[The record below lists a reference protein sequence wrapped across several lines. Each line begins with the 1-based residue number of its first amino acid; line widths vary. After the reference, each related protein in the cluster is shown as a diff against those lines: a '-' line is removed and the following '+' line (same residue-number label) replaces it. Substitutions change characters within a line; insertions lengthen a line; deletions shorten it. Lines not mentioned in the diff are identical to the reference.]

1 MPMQQV
7 EFEFPD
13 PDKKVK
19 AAAEIEVPGEES
31 ELDLKV
37 EGAVGRENIV
47 KPGKKKKDD
56 EFEIEIV
63 DDTPPKDRG
72 KKPSAPPEDVTD
84 EELENYSDKVKKRI
98 QHFSKGYHDERRAK
112 EQALREREE
121 LERFAKVL
129 VDENQKLKGSVDKG
143 HNALIESAKV
153 QVQNELANARQKYKT
168 AYESGDS
175 DAIIA
180 AQEALNAAQMR
191 VDKVNNLKP
200 RTATAADTTLQSA
213 ANNVQQPQS
222 APSAT
227 QQPAAR
233 DAKAEAWRQENS
245 WFGSDDEMTAYA
257 LGYHSKLVK
266 EGVDPRSDD
275 YYERVNA
282 RMRKMFPEQFEDAD
296 LEDEPEKPK
305 PRNTTNV
312 VAPATRSTAPKKV
325 RLSESQ
331 VAIARKLGVPLEEY
345 AKQVANLQ
353 RKS

>member
-31 ELDLKV
+31 ELDLKI

-47 KPGKKKKDD
+47 KPGKKKTDD
-56 EFEIEIV
+56 EFEIEVI

-72 KKPSAPPEDVTD
+72 KKPSTPPEDVTD
-84 EELENYSDKVKKRI
+84 EELDSYSDKVKKRI
-98 QHFSKGYHDERRAK
+98 QHFSKGFHDERRAK
-112 EQALREREE
+112 EQALREREA
-121 LERFAKVL
+121 LETYTKAL
-129 VDENQKLKGSVDKG
+129 LSENQQLKGSVDKG

-153 QVQNELANARQKYKT
+153 QVQNELATARQKYKT
-168 AYESGDS
+168 AYESGDT
-175 DAIIA
+175 DAIIT
-180 AQEALNAAQMR
+180 AQEALNTAQMR

-200 RTATAADTTLQSA
+200 RAATAADTTLQSA

-222 APSAT
+222 APSPT

-233 DAKAEAWRQENS
+233 DVKAEAWREENS

-282 RMRKMFPEQFEDAD
+282 RMRKMFPENFDDSIEN
-296 LEDEPEKPK
+296 EPEAK
-305 PRNTTNV
+305 PRKATNV
-312 VAPATRSTAPKKV
+312 VAPATRSTAPRKV
-325 RLSESQ
+325 SLSESQ
-331 VAIARKLGVPLEEY
+331 VAIARKLGVPLVEY

>member
-13 PDKKVK
+13 PDSKVK

-31 ELDLKV
+31 ELDLKI

-47 KPGKKKKDD
+47 KPGKKKTDD
-56 EFEIEIV
+56 EFEIEVV

-72 KKPSAPPEDVTD
+72 KKPSTPPEDVTD
-84 EELENYSDKVKKRI
+84 EELDSYSDKVKKRI
-98 QHFSKGYHDERRAK
+98 QHFSKGFHDERRAK
-112 EQALREREE
+112 EQALREREA
-121 LERFAKVL
+121 LETYTKAL
-129 VDENQKLKGSVDKG
+129 LSENQQLKGSVDKG
-143 HNALIESAKV
+143 HNALIESAKA

-168 AYESGDS
+168 AYESGDT
-175 DAIIA
+175 DAIIT
-180 AQEALNAAQMR
+180 AQEALNSAQMR

-200 RTATAADTTLQSA
+200 RAATAADTTLQRP

-222 APSAT
+222 APSAN
-227 QQPAAR
+227 QQPVAR
-233 DAKAEAWRQENS
+233 DVKAESWREDNS

-282 RMRKMFPEQFEDAD
+282 RMRKMFPENFDDNVENEPDA
-296 LEDEPEKPK
+296 K
-305 PRNTTNV
+305 PRKATNV
-312 VAPATRSTAPKKV
+312 VAPATRSTAPRKV
-325 RLSESQ
+325 SLSESQ
-331 VAIARKLGVPLEEY
+331 VAIARKLGVPLVEY

>member
-31 ELDLKV
+31 DFDLKID
-37 EGAVGRENIV
+37 GPVGRENIA
-47 KPGKKKKDD
+47 KPGRKKEDD

-63 DDTPPKDRG
+63 EDTPPKDRG
-72 KKPSAPPEDVTD
+72 KKPSTPPEEVTD
-84 EELENYSDKVKKRI
+84 EELDSYSDKVKKRI
-98 QHFSKGYHDERRAK
+98 QHFSKGFHDERRAK
-112 EQALREREE
+112 EQALREREA
-121 LERFAKVL
+121 LETYTKAL
-129 VDENQKLKGSVDKG
+129 LSENQQLKGSVDKG
-143 HNALIESAKV
+143 HNALIESAKA

-168 AYESGDS
+168 AYESGDT
-175 DAIIA
+175 DAIIT
-180 AQEALNAAQMR
+180 AQESLNSAQMR

-200 RTATAADTTLQSA
+200 RAATAADTTLQSP

-222 APSAT
+222 APSAN
-227 QQPAAR
+227 QQPVAR
-233 DAKAEAWRQENS
+233 DVKAESWREDNS

-275 YYERVNA
+275 YYEQVNA
-282 RMRKMFPEQFEDAD
+282 RMRKMFPENF
-296 LEDEPEKPK
+296 DENEPVAK
-305 PRNTTNV
+305 PRKATNV
-312 VAPATRSTAPKKV
+312 VAPATRSTAPRKV
-325 RLSESQ
+325 SLSESQ
-331 VAIARKLGVPLEEY
+331 VAIARKLGVPLIEY

>member
-31 ELDLKV
+31 DFDLKID
-37 EGAVGRENIV
+37 GAVGRENIT
-47 KPGKKKKDD
+47 KPGKKKTDD

-233 DAKAEAWRQENS
+233 DVKAEAWREQNS

-266 EGVDPRSDD
+266 SGVDPKSDE
-275 YYERVNA
+275 YYEQVNA

-312 VAPATRSTAPKKV
+312 VAPATRSTAPRKV

>member
-31 ELDLKV
+31 DFDLKID
-37 EGAVGRENIV
+37 GAVGRENIT
-47 KPGKKKKDD
+47 KPGKKKTDD
-56 EFEIEIV
+56 EFEIEVV

-233 DAKAEAWRQENS
+233 DVKAEAWREENS

-266 EGVDPRSDD
+266 SGVDPKSDE
-275 YYERVNA
+275 YYEQVNA
-282 RMRKMFPEQFEDAD
+282 RMRKMFPENFDDNGEN
-296 LEDEPEKPK
+296 EPEVKPK
-305 PRNTTNV
+305 KATNV
-312 VAPATRSTAPKKV
+312 VAPATRSTASRKV
-325 RLSESQ
+325 TLSESQ
-331 VAIARKLGVPLEEY
+331 VAIARKLGVPLVEY

>member
-1 MPMQQV
+1 MQQV

-13 PDKKVK
+13 PDSKVK
-19 AAAEIEVPGEES
+19 AAAEIDVPGEDT
-31 ELDLKV
+31 ELDLKI

-47 KPGKKKKDD
+47 KPGKKKTDD
-56 EFEIEIV
+56 EFEIEVV

-72 KKPSAPPEDVTD
+72 KKPSTPPEDITED
-84 EELENYSDKVKKRI
+84 ELNNYSDKVKKRL
-98 QHFSKGYHDERRAK
+98 QHFSKGFHDERRAK
-112 EQALREREE
+112 EQALREREA
-121 LERFAKVL
+121 LETYTKAL
-129 VDENQKLKGSVDKG
+129 LSENQQLKGSVDKG

-168 AYESGDS
+168 AYDSGDT

-180 AQEALNAAQMR
+180 AQEALNSAQMR
-191 VDKVNNLKP
+191 MDKVSSLKP

-222 APSAT
+222 APSAA
-227 QQPAAR
+227 QRPVSN
-233 DAKAEAWRQENS
+233 DVKADAWREENS

-266 EGVDPRSDD
+266 SGVDPKSDE
-275 YYERVNA
+275 YYEQINA

-305 PRNTTNV
+305 PRNATNV
-312 VAPATRSTAPKKV
+312 VAPATRSTAPRKV